1 MWRKVLQTCRK
12 SICAI
17 AAGLFIGAGL
27 GLPAG
32 LSAQAVQMPEMPTI
46 SMPEMPT
53 ISSPTMDG
61 KFYRPSVPQQLQPK
75 QNSTTSTTTES
86 KTTNESV
93 LSDATTADDILLSLL
108 TNSNM
113 LTASDISGLYSSGS
127 FDTLSS
133 LSGLNGLSG
142 LGSYSSLNTS
152 DLSTSLL
159 LREILQKLNEL
170 KIEQNSASAAQQ
182 EVYAAK
188 AQDSETFK
196 TRNPSILRFRINNYS
211 IKDSITQEFFSEP
224 EPDGSFL
231 LTADRKYFLNNR
243 ACTETFYLL
252 FKAVKSNGSTTTF
265 SVTPSIA
272 QGTENKNS
280 YVYRMCQLKDITAEK
295 TGNLVVVH
303 YDDNGISA
311 DLLLDIDK

>member
-1 MWRKVLQTCRK
+1 MLICRK
-12 SICAI
+12 IGCA
-17 AAGLFIGAGL
+17 AAVLFCVTGVF
-27 GLPAG
+27 
-32 LSAQAVQMPEMPTI
+32 AQALDMPEMPTM

-61 KFYRPSVPQQLQPK
+61 KFYKPSVPKQLQTTT
-75 QNSTTSTTTES
+75 TTSSSTKTETKS
-86 KTTNESV
+86 STETV
-93 LSDATTADDILLSLL
+93 LSDATTTDDILLSLL
-108 TNSNM
+108 TNSNL

-133 LSGLNGLSG
+133 LTGLSG
-142 LGSYSSLNTS
+142 LSSYGYTTSTS
-152 DLSTSLL
+152 DMATSLL

-170 KIEQNSASAAQQ
+170 KVEQNSASAAEQ
-182 EVYAAK
+182 EVIAAK
-188 AQDSETFK
+188 VQDSETFK
-196 TRNPSILRFRINNYS
+196 TRNPSILRFKINNYS

-231 LTADRKYFLNNR
+231 LTADRKYFLNNK

-252 FKAVKSNGSTTTF
+252 FKAIKSNGSMTTF

-280 YVYRMCQLKDITAEK
+280 YVYKLCQLKDLTAEK

-303 YDDNGISA
+303 YDDNGVAA

>member
-1 MWRKVLQTCRK
+1 MQ
-12 SICAI
+12 ICKRIFCAAVI
-17 AAGLFIGAGL
+17 ACL
-27 GLPAG
+27 LPA
-32 LSAQAVQMPEMPTI
+32 LALAQAIEMPEMPSV

-61 KFYRPSVPQQLQPK
+61 KFYRPSIPK
-75 QNSTTSTTTES
+75 QMQQQSTSTSTTTTES
-86 KTTNESV
+86 KSSTDTV
-93 LSDATTADDILLSLL
+93 LSDATTSEDILLSLL
-108 TNSNM
+108 TNSNL
-113 LTASDISGLYSSGS
+113 LTAGDISGLYNSGS

-133 LSGLNGLSG
+133 LTGLSG
-142 LGSYSSLNTS
+142 LSSSGYSTS
-152 DLSTSLL
+152 DLTTSLL
-159 LREILQKLNEL
+159 LREILQKLNDL
-170 KIEQNSASAAQQ
+170 KVEQNSASAAQQ

-188 AQDSETFK
+188 VQDSETFK
-196 TRNPSILRFRINNYS
+196 TRNPSILRFKINNYS

-224 EPDGSFL
+224 EADGSFL

-280 YVYRMCQLKDITAEK
+280 YVYKLCQLKDITAEK

-303 YDDNGISA
+303 YDDNGLTA

>member
-1 MWRKVLQTCRK
+1 MQTCRK
-12 SICAI
+12 TLSA
-17 AAGLFIGAGL
+17 AAGLLFMSTCL
-27 GLPAG
+27 F
-32 LSAQAVQMPEMPTI
+32 AQAIQMPEMPTV

-61 KFYRPSVPQQLQPK
+61 QFYRPSVPK
-75 QNSTTSTTTES
+75 QMQTQTNSTSTT
-86 KTTNESV
+86 KTDTSTSADAV
-93 LSDATTADDILLSLL
+93 LSDATTTEDILLSLL
-108 TNSNM
+108 TNSNL
-113 LTASDISGLYSSGS
+113 LTAGDISGLYSSGS

-133 LSGLNGLSG
+133 LTGLSG
-142 LGSYSSLNTS
+142 LSGYTSSTS
-152 DLSTSLL
+152 DMATSLL
-159 LREILQKLNEL
+159 LREILTKLNEL
-170 KIEQNSASAAQQ
+170 KLEQKSASAAEQ
-182 EVYAAK
+182 EVIAAK
-188 AQDSETFK
+188 VQDSETFK
-196 TRNPSILRFRINNYS
+196 TRNPSILRFKINNYS

-280 YVYRMCQLKDITAEK
+280 YVYKLCQLKDLTAEK

-303 YDDNGISA
+303 YDANGVQA

>member
-1 MWRKVLQTCRK
+1 MLICRK
-12 SICAI
+12 IVCAV
-17 AAGLFIGAGL
+17 AVLFCVTGVF
-27 GLPAG
+27 
-32 LSAQAVQMPEMPTI
+32 AQALDMPEMPTM

-61 KFYRPSVPQQLQPK
+61 KFYKPSVPKQLQTTT
-75 QNSTTSTTTES
+75 TTSSSTKTETKS
-86 KTTNESV
+86 STETV
-93 LSDATTADDILLSLL
+93 LSDATTTDDILLSLL
-108 TNSNM
+108 TNSNL

-133 LSGLNGLSG
+133 LTGLSG
-142 LGSYSSLNTS
+142 LSSYGYTTNTS
-152 DLSTSLL
+152 DMATSLL

-170 KIEQNSASAAQQ
+170 KVEQNSASAAEQ
-182 EVYAAK
+182 EVIAAK
-188 AQDSETFK
+188 VQDSETFK
-196 TRNPSILRFRINNYS
+196 TRNPSILRFKINNYS

-231 LTADRKYFLNNR
+231 LTADRKYFLNNK

-252 FKAVKSNGSTTTF
+252 FKAVKSNGSMTTF

-280 YVYRMCQLKDITAEK
+280 YVYKLCQLKDLTAEK

-303 YDDNGISA
+303 YDNNGVAA

>member
-1 MWRKVLQTCRK
+1 MLICKK
-12 SICAI
+12 IICA
-17 AAGLFIGAGL
+17 AAVLFCVTGLF
-27 GLPAG
+27 
-32 LSAQAVQMPEMPTI
+32 AQSLDMPEMPTV
-46 SMPEMPT
+46 SMPDMPT

-61 KFYRPSVPQQLQPK
+61 KFYKPSVPQQK
-75 QNSTTSTTTES
+75 KTTTSSGTTTTTET
-86 KTTNESV
+86 KTSTETV
-93 LSDATTADDILLSLL
+93 LSDATTTEDLLLSLL
-108 TNSNM
+108 TNSNL

-133 LSGLNGLSG
+133 LTGLNGLS
-142 LGSYSSLNTS
+142 SYGYSTSTS
-152 DLSTSLL
+152 DMATSLL

-170 KIEQNSASAAQQ
+170 KIEQNSASAAEQ
-182 EVYAAK
+182 EVIAAK
-188 AQDSETFK
+188 VQDSETFK
-196 TRNPSILRFRINNYS
+196 TRNPSILRFKINNYS

-231 LTADRKYFLNNR
+231 LTADRKYFLNNK

-252 FKAVKSNGSTTTF
+252 FKAIKSNGSMTTF

-280 YVYRMCQLKDITAEK
+280 YVYKLCQLKDLTAEK

-303 YDDNGISA
+303 YDDNGVAA

>member
-1 MWRKVLQTCRK
+1 M
-12 SICAI
+12 
-17 AAGLFIGAGL
+17 
-27 GLPAG
+27 
-32 LSAQAVQMPEMPTI
+32 
-46 SMPEMPT
+46 
-53 ISSPTMDG
+53 
-61 KFYRPSVPQQLQPK
+61 
-75 QNSTTSTTTES
+75 
-86 KTTNESV
+86 
-93 LSDATTADDILLSLL
+93 SDATTSDDNLLSLL
-108 TNSNM
+108 TNSNL
-113 LTASDISGLYSSGS
+113 LTAGDISGLYNSGS
-127 FDTLSS
+127 FNTLSS
-133 LSGLNGLSG
+133 LAGLSG
-142 LGSYSSLNTS
+142 LTSSSYSSS

-159 LREILQKLNEL
+159 LREILQKLNDL

-196 TRNPSILRFRINNYS
+196 TRNPSILRFKINNYS

-224 EPDGSFL
+224 EADGSFL

-252 FKAVKSNGSTTTF
+252 FKAVKSNGSSTTF

-280 YVYRMCQLKDITAEK
+280 YVYKLCQLKDITAEK

-303 YDDNGISA
+303 YDDNGIAA